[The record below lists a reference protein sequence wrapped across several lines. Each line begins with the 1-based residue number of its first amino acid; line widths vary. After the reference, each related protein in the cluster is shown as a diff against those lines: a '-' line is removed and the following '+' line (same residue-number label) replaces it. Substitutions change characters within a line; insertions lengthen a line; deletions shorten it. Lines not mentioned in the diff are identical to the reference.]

1 MDVMILVVSI
11 LGCRTF
17 KDPQV
22 AISLATARVA
32 RAAKAMLAKMDGAE
46 RRINVAQDDLTFP
59 LRSFEHL
66 HNYCIIMLL
75 LLARLP
81 LSQSERLEVRFRA
94 CDEILLCE
102 VMWPGHVESFLVA
115 PLEFK
120 DVVV

>member
-22 AISLATARVA
+22 AISLARARVA

-46 RRINVAQDDLTFP
+46 RRINVAQDDLTVP
-59 LRSFEHL
+59 LRSEHL

-94 CDEILLCE
+94 CDGILLCE

-115 PLEFK
+115 SLEFK